1 MTAMIHNVNVLL
13 WRCTCRIVQVSMSFL
28 YFFFKFYC
36 ILEILI
42 ILKYVKHSFAW
53 HHLNVLYYREHLL
66 LNIETWASLVIH
78 AQLDQEIVPPGG
90 GEAKVYQRGLGVRD
104 LLSVI
109 SLYRNLTNTSFS
121 GRSGSHSPS
130 RSAHD
135 VRYSLA
141 GLNNR
146 TKWCMAVS

>member
-53 HHLNVLYYREHLL
+53 HHLNVLQRALIIKHRDLSKSCDSCAARSR
-66 LNIETWASLVIH
+66 NC
-78 AQLDQEIVPPGG
+78 PPGGG